1 MTRIHSISLS
11 TVFVISLLV
20 FAIGLAGCETRG
32 DADVLG
38 YGPDGNVIEGE
49 VIDQS
54 VHPILDS
61 ENNRL
66 VFKNQE
72 QFDDFMQGMSKVYTN
87 DVGLDILEHELGF
100 RSFRRHIN
108 DLRTKLDD
116 YPHNDNDSLC

>member
-20 FAIGLAGCETRG
+20 FAIGLAGCENG
-32 DADVLG
+32 DDADVVG